1 MNKVQNTEI
10 PRFNDLR
17 HLHDQN
23 FHSHQTMKPT
33 NSDDQEDNSLTSPRK
48 LHPLNLVAVDAA
60 GGAGAGA
67 GVVAAVVV
75 VVAVDD
81 ETMNYAEKQKNLPAA
96 VEQQQQSSKAEQ
108 NPAAKTP
115 AEQ

>member
-60 GGAGAGA
+60 GGAGAGV
-67 GVVAAVVV
+67 VVAAAAA